1 MASINKSES
10 IDFTLLRQYYD
21 ILGKEGVSQSLI
33 TFNRLIP
40 EYIQELQSLMLEDEK
55 LFRRQAHKIKG
66 SCRSL
71 GFLRLGKLMEFLEQE
86 TWTWDEAKT
95 KVEQFVE
102 ALQPDQHAAEAWLNG
117 I

>member
-1 MASINKSES
+1 MASINKFES
-10 IDFTLLRQYYD
+10 FDFTLLRQYYD
-21 ILGKEGVSQSLI
+21 ILGKEGVAQSLV

-40 EYIQELQSLMLEDEK
+40 EYIQELQSLICEDET

-71 GFLRLGKLMEFLEQE
+71 GFLRLGKLMEFLERE

-95 KVEQFVE
+95 KVEQFAEFV
-102 ALQPDQHAAEAWLNG
+102 QPDQQAVETWLNDL
-117 I
+117 